1 MLYFLL
7 RDRNKEKRMF
17 EWIALVGLIYFIGH
31 KIASNKRLNDMAE
44 KKKDFV
50 KETQGAPPGLI

>member
-1 MLYFLL
+1 M
-7 RDRNKEKRMF
+7 
-17 EWIALVGLIYFIGH
+17 GLIYFIGH
-31 KIASNKRLNDMAE
+31 KIASNKRLNGMAE